1 MTAARVRGNG
11 RLTRLRHPRL
21 DGRAP
26 ADRPIVETDPRRVTR
41 QRAVL
46 LVAGALGLAVA
57 TIRGRGRLLDDRL
70 FGTLNS
76 RYEHPVLDAFFRSV
90 TELGSLWASIG
101 AAGLIAARGRRR
113 PAVDALGAAVAMW
126 LVGQGLKQTFRRVRP
141 YDARLPRPIRL
152 LIGRPLGTSWPSAH
166 PATFLAFVTVAA
178 RDLEVPRSGRRAL
191 AGLAGV
197 VAASRVYL
205 GVHYPADVVG
215 GLLLGRA
222 VADVWSR
229 EVSPHVVH

>member
-1 MTAARVRGNG
+1 MTGPRVRGNA
-11 RLTRLRHPRL
+11 R
-21 DGRAP
+21 P
-26 ADRPIVETDPRRVTR
+26 AGDRPIVETDPRRISR

-46 LVAGALGLAVA
+46 MIAGALGLAVA
-57 TIRGRGRLLDDRL
+57 TIGGRGRAVDDRL
-70 FGTLNS
+70 FGVVNT

-101 AAGLIAARGRRR
+101 AAWTMAGRGKRRA
-113 PAVDALGAAVAMW
+113 AVDSLGAAVAMW

-141 YDARLPRPIRL
+141 YDARLPVPIRL

-178 RDLEVPRSGRRAL
+178 RDLEVPRPGRRAL
-191 AGLAGV
+191 AGLAGI

>member
-11 RLTRLRHPRL
+11 RVARLGLPRL
-21 DGRAP
+21 DGRGP
-26 ADRPIVETDPRRVTR
+26 TDRPIVETDPRRVTR
-41 QRAVL
+41 QRAVV

-70 FGTLNS
+70 FGTLNT
-76 RYEHPVLDAFFRSV
+76 RYEHPALDAVFRSV
-90 TELGSLWASIG
+90 TELGSLWASMG
-101 AAGLIAARGRRR
+101 ASAVMAARGRRR
-113 PAVDALGAAVAMW
+113 AAFDALGAAVTMW
-126 LVGQGLKQTFRRVRP
+126 LVGQGLKQSFRRVRP
-141 YDARLPRPIRL
+141 YDARLPAPIRL
-152 LIGRPLGTSWPSAH
+152 LIGRPVGTSWPSAH

-191 AGLAGV
+191 AGLAGI